1 MVLTSYSA
9 RAEAVYSSFE
19 GGLATDGG
27 AGQMAQMAD
36 YPRSMAQSIRD
47 VCLL

>member
-9 RAEAVYSSFE
+9 GAKAVYSSFE

-27 AGQMAQMAD
+27 PGQMAQLAD
-36 YPRSMAQSIRD
+36 
-47 VCLL
+47 